1 MNKFGNKMNEVL
13 EVGKFNKSRVMW
25 VPYLMKN
32 YEILIIGEVS
42 NLELVT
48 CQFANI
54 IDKFNKKY
62 FDNVFLNT
70 PSIVHPFSERI

>member
-1 MNKFGNKMNEVL
+1 
-13 EVGKFNKSRVMW
+13 
-25 VPYLMKN
+25 MKN

>member
-25 VPYLMKN
+25 VSYLMKN
-32 YEILIIGEVS
+32 YKILIIGEVS

-54 IDKFNKKY
+54 IDKLLCLRLVKSHFFKR
-62 FDNVFLNT
+62 NT
-70 PSIVHPFSERI
+70 LIMFS